1 MYRIYALILCLCLV
15 GCTQKKDIEVSTQ
28 KENFSYEEVSENFS
42 KLQCGDIINIENSH
56 YISNIA
62 IPGRWKHTLIY
73 LGSLKQVQELLDT
86 SFPYYEKIVKM
97 YKTQKE
103 ILVLDANVGG
113 VQIRTF
119 DQMANLKNESYLKA
133 MTCFR
138 FLKENTFIKDFLK
151 NAFFTFSVKFSAN
164 CFINSEYNSFQF
176 STIITGAIKIPIL
189 YPASFNLFIASIL
202 PFNLEVPN
210 STLFIIC
217 SGLTLILT
225 VTFP

>member
-42 KLQCGDIINIENSH
+42 KLQCGDI
-56 YISNIA
+56 A

-86 SFPYYEKIVKM
+86 SFPYYEKIAKM

-151 NAFFTFSVKFSAN
+151 NALDYLNYPYDYQMDLSSDQELYCSELVVCSLKKMNITLSKQTQVFKYRIISPTDLIEELVEKKLVKN
-164 CFINSEYNSFQF
+164 
-176 STIITGAIKIPIL
+176 
-189 YPASFNLFIASIL
+189 
-202 PFNLEVPN
+202 V
-210 STLFIIC
+210 
-217 SGLTLILT
+217 LILE
-225 VTFP
+225 

>member
-86 SFPYYEKIVKM
+86 SFPYYEKIMKM

-133 MTCFR
+133 MTCYQMDLSSDQELYCSELVVCS
-138 FLKENTFIKDFLK
+138 LKKMNITLSKQTQVFKYRIISPTDLIEELVEKKLVK
-151 NAFFTFSVKFSAN
+151 NV
-164 CFINSEYNSFQF
+164 
-176 STIITGAIKIPIL
+176 
-189 YPASFNLFIASIL
+189 
-202 PFNLEVPN
+202 
-210 STLFIIC
+210 
-217 SGLTLILT
+217 LILE
-225 VTFP
+225 